1 MIFRGACLTKGT
13 CGSLLMDADHFRHIL
28 TSPKYKTEIKD
39 IRDQIAIL
47 ARKLASEIVD
57 PNSLEVYVTCE

>member
-1 MIFRGACLTKGT
+1 
-13 CGSLLMDADHFRHIL
+13 MDADHFLHIL